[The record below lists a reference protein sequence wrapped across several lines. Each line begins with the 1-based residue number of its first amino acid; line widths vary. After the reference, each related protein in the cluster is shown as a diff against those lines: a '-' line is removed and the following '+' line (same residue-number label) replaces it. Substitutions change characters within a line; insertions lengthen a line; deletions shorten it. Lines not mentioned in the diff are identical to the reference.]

1 MVGIEANPRKKYQI
15 LYRNAPFLGA
25 FLTARRTRRSGL
37 SLSRLPYV
45 NFVSGCFALTL
56 SSWPDIFSTMKPIL
70 FALLFSGLLA
80 CTARNGSELSE
91 RQLAQVVLEVI
102 RLHHRYA
109 EHPDSLAI
117 KRKAVLRGFQFTEKD
132 LERLI
137 ATWKANP
144 EALEIA
150 YGRIMETLEADS
162 VFVRWKKTAKRNTVG
177 KRHPHKKK
185 RRRVP
190 QR

>member
-1 MVGIEANPRKKYQI
+1 MVGIEANLRKKYQI
-15 LYRNAPFLGA
+15 LCRGALCLGP
-25 FLTARRTRRSGL
+25 FLTARGTKRSGL
-37 SLSRLPYV
+37 WLSRLPSR

-56 SSWPDIFSTMKPIL
+56 SSCPDIFSTMKPIL

-80 CTARNGSELSE
+80 CTARNGSELTE
-91 RQLAQVVLEVI
+91 PQLAQVVLEVI

-117 KRKAVLRGFQFTEKD
+117 KRKAVLRGLQFTEKD

-144 EALEIA
+144 EALEVLT
-150 YGRIMETLEADS
+150 GRIMETLEADS
-162 VFVRWKKTAKRNTVG
+162 VFVRWKNTTKRNIIG
-177 KRHPHKKK
+177 KRHGNKKK
-185 RRRVP
+185 
-190 QR
+190 